1 VPNGTAHRSSSHSG
15 NTVKKIEL
23 VYPWKLQLDSL
34 RPAPV
39 LSVSV
44 KLTGRV
50 AIVTGAASGIGRA
63 SAIAFAREGARV
75 SVLDRNQRGAEE
87 TVASIRSQGGE
98 AHLACVDVTNETD
111 IRQAVEDSAQRWGRI
126 DILFNNAGI
135 LLVKSIEEMSEEE
148 WDRVMAVNVKSC
160 FLASKHVIPHMRRT
174 GKGAILNT
182 GSIGSFTGQVGTPVY
197 SASKGAIALLTK
209 SLALD
214 LGRDGIRVNCIC
226 PGITDT
232 AMLREHLGHGEAGES
247 RIRARLARVPLGK
260 ILTPDDVARAAV
272 YLVSDES
279 EGITGILHVVDG
291 GLIAASEFNVP
302 V

>member
-1 VPNGTAHRSSSHSG
+1 
-15 NTVKKIEL
+15 
-23 VYPWKLQLDSL
+23 
-34 RPAPV
+34 
-39 LSVSV
+39 V
-44 KLTGRV
+44 KLKGRV

-75 SVLDRNQRGAEE
+75 AAVDRNERGGAE
-87 TVASIRSQGGE
+87 TVNAIQSEGGE
-98 AHLACVDVTNETD
+98 AFFSRVDVTSEEEIVRMVDET
-111 IRQAVEDSAQRWGRI
+111 AQRWERI

-135 LLVKSIEEMSEEE
+135 LLVKSIDEMTGEE
-148 WDRVMAVNVKSC
+148 WDRVMAVNVKSA
-160 FLASKHVIPHMRRT
+160 FLVSRHVVPHMRSL

-182 GSIGSFTGQVGTPVY
+182 GSIGSFTGQAGTPVY

-232 AMLREHLGHGEAGES
+232 PMLREHLGHGDEGEA
-247 RIRARLARVPLGK
+247 RIRARLSRVPLGK
-260 ILTPDDVARAAV
+260 ILSPEDVARAAV
-272 YLVSDES
+272 YLVSDDS

-291 GLIAASEFNVP
+291 GLIAASEYNVP
-302 V
+302 L